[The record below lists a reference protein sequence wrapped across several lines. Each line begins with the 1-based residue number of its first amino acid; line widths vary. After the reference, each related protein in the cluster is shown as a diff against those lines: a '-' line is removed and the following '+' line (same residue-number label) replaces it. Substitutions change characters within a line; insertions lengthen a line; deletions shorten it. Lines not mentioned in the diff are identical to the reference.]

1 MMCRPCDLISLTFWG
16 KSCLSHMG
24 HASSNCTIH
33 LLRHGSMLHP
43 KGVFVIMVGDN
54 WDNTYTYI
62 YIYTLWTLISL
73 ICTDMKMYMVY
84 MLGSNLH
91 HFPMWKIL
99 CLFPRLIHPLLTWQ
113 YYPWSYYTMLP
124 KCFGWKKMHVCSV
137 YFRWPGTQDIASL
150 WGWLKVVEPSS
161 PLSRC
166 SCRRFR
172 KQLVSHQNSN

>member
-84 MLGSNLH
+84 MLGAIYIIFQCERSFVCFLVWFIRCWRDNTIH
-91 HFPMWKIL
+91 EATIPCSPNVSVGKKCMFAQFISDGPGPRIL
-99 CLFPRLIHPLLTWQ
+99 P
-113 YYPWSYYTMLP
+113 
-124 KCFGWKKMHVCSV
+124 VCEVDS
-137 YFRWPGTQDIASL
+137 
-150 WGWLKVVEPSS
+150 K
-161 PLSRC
+161 
-166 SCRRFR
+166 
-172 KQLVSHQNSN
+172 

>member
-62 YIYTLWTLISL
+62 YTHFERWYHLYVRIWRCIWYICWGAIYIIFQCERSFVCFLVWFIRCWRDNTIHEATIPCSPNVSVGKKCMFAQFIS
-73 ICTDMKMYMVY
+73 D
-84 MLGSNLH
+84 G
-91 HFPMWKIL
+91 PGPRIL
-99 CLFPRLIHPLLTWQ
+99 P
-113 YYPWSYYTMLP
+113 
-124 KCFGWKKMHVCSV
+124 VCEVDS
-137 YFRWPGTQDIASL
+137 
-150 WGWLKVVEPSS
+150 K
-161 PLSRC
+161 
-166 SCRRFR
+166 
-172 KQLVSHQNSN
+172 

>member
-62 YIYTLWTLISL
+62 YIYTHFERWYHLYVRIWRCIWYICWEQSTSFSNVKDPLFVSSFDSSAADVTILSMKLLYHAPQMFRLEKNACLLSL
-73 ICTDMKMYMVY
+73 
-84 MLGSNLH
+84 
-91 HFPMWKIL
+91 FPMARDPGY
-99 CLFPRLIHPLLTWQ
+99 CQFVRL
-113 YYPWSYYTMLP
+113 
-124 KCFGWKKMHVCSV
+124 
-137 YFRWPGTQDIASL
+137 TQSSRT
-150 WGWLKVVEPSS
+150 VVTVVT
-161 PLSRC
+161 L
-166 SCRRFR
+166 
-172 KQLVSHQNSN
+172 